1 MPHTTTTP
9 SASLSLCLLSRG
21 SARAGIR
28 TQTWGKKVMQ
38 KPSGVQ
44 VGSRLLKQHTHA
56 QNEQELQSTRKASN
70 FNLHVPTAA
79 MRIAALCAR
88 VTSEMRFTVTY
99 YSWPKARACTE
110 TTSGGRIGGQ
120 ERRGEKKKG
129 NTDTRHNTVYYGGGG
144 DTRRDTQMG
153 KQQ

>member
-1 MPHTTTTP
+1 
-9 SASLSLCLLSRG
+9 
-21 SARAGIR
+21 
-28 TQTWGKKVMQ
+28 MQ

-56 QNEQELQSTRKASN
+56 PREHFSVLCPTQNEQELHSTRKAPN

-110 TTSGGRIGGQ
+110 TTSEGRIGG
-120 ERRGEKKKG
+120 EDRRGEEKKKQKQG
-129 NTDTRHNTVYYGGGG
+129 HTAQYCIL
-144 DTRRDTQMG
+144 RRRRRYSS
-153 KQQ
+153 